1 MKTKTPKNKNTIMVI
16 TLGIV
21 AVVLLLLAIIGN
33 MRKGGKGTE
42 PAVEVISVEKGDV
55 SQEIEASGNVESEW
69 KKTFYSPVN
78 ATIEMMTVESGD
90 SVESGQKLIGF
101 NVDNLESDNQRA
113 ELTARSGK
121 LELED
126 AQAQADSAVSKV
138 SKAKAEIPNFNVDNL
153 ESDNQRAE
161 LTARSGKLELED
173 AQAQA
178 DSAVSKVSK
187 AKAEI
192 PNLKKQIENKKN
204 EISDFKQ
211 QIAKVQND
219 AQKQAQEGAENAYQT
234 AVKAAEAKY
243 QEEIVLYNTV
253 TKPEYDKE
261 LEELKKKINE
271 GTGVETDKEDY
282 RHLLE
287 NPPKVPEMEEVNP
300 ADFQVSGTGMAD
312 TSVLEAEME
321 NAASELA
328 SLQSELASK
337 EALAQSEATG
347 LTDAAKEKIRIS
359 NNLAELETKNLQELL
374 EELQSELASKEAL
387 AQSEATGLT
396 DAAKEKIRIS
406 NNLAELET
414 KNLQELLEEGRKGI
428 EAEFSGVIS
437 DTRVSQGATVTQGME
452 LFTLQSMDD
461 VCVDASISKYDFDK
475 VKEGQKATIKLGD
488 KKYNGTV
495 EKVNRIAVPNEKG
508 APTIG
513 VVIHIDNPDDGIFIG
528 VEGKVSI
535 HAAEAKNVPILPVEA
550 VNIGKDASFCY
561 VVEDGEMLFT
571 LQSMDDVCV
580 DASISKYDFDKVKE
594 GQKATVKLGDK
605 KYNGTIEKV
614 NRIAV
619 PNEKGAP
626 TIGVVVHIDNPDDG
640 IFIGVEG
647 KVSIHAAEAKNVP
660 ILPVEAVNIGKD
672 ASFCYVVE
680 DGEIKKKEIETGVTS
695 DSFVEIKSGL
705 KEGEQILVD
714 IGNHNEGD
722 KVKAQEAKSGK

>member
-1 MKTKTPKNKNTIMVI
+1 MKIKTPKNKNTIMLI

-21 AVVLLLLAIIGN
+21 AAVLVLLAIIGN
-33 MRKGGKGTE
+33 VRKKGKGTE
-42 PAVEVISVEKGDV
+42 PVVEVISLEKGDV

-78 ATIEMMTVESGD
+78 AAIEMMTVENGD
-90 SVESGQKLIGF
+90 SVEAGQKLISF

-126 AQAQADSAVSKV
+126 AQAQAESAASK
-138 SKAKAEIPNFNVDNL
+138 I
-153 ESDNQRAE
+153 
-161 LTARSGKLELED
+161 
-173 AQAQA
+173 
-178 DSAVSKVSK
+178 SK

-192 PNLKKQIENKKN
+192 PNLEKQIENKKN
-204 EISDFKQ
+204 EISGFKQ
-211 QIAKVQND
+211 QIAKIQKD
-219 AQKQAQEGAENAYQT
+219 AQKQAQEGAESAYQA
-234 AVKAAEAKY
+234 AVQAAEVKY
-243 QEEIVLYNTV
+243 QEEMVIYNTV
-253 TKPEYDKE
+253 TRPEYDKE

-271 GTGVETDKEDY
+271 GTGAETDKEDY
-282 RHLLE
+282 RHLLD
-287 NPPKVPEMEEVNP
+287 NPPKVPELEDVNP
-300 ADFQVSGTGMAD
+300 ADFQISGTAD
-312 TSVLEAEME
+312 TSALEAEME

-337 EALAQSEATG
+337 EALAQSET
-347 LTDAAKEKIRIS
+347 
-359 NNLAELETKNLQELL
+359 
-374 EELQSELASKEAL
+374 
-387 AQSEATGLT
+387 TGLT

-414 KNLQELLEEGRKGI
+414 KNLQELLEEGKKGI

-437 DTRVSQGATVTQGME
+437 DIRVSQGATVTQGME

-475 VKEGQKATIKLGD
+475 VKEGQKATVKLGD

-550 VNIGKDASFCY
+550 VNIGKDGSFCY
-561 VVEDGEMLFT
+561 VVEE
-571 LQSMDDVCV
+571 
-580 DASISKYDFDKVKE
+580 
-594 GQKATVKLGDK
+594 
-605 KYNGTIEKV
+605 
-614 NRIAV
+614 
-619 PNEKGAP
+619 
-626 TIGVVVHIDNPDDG
+626 
-640 IFIGVEG
+640 
-647 KVSIHAAEAKNVP
+647 
-660 ILPVEAVNIGKD
+660 
-672 ASFCYVVE
+672 
-680 DGEIKKKEIETGVTS
+680 GEIKKKEIETGVTS

-705 KEGEQILVD
+705 KEGEQVLVD

-722 KVKAQEAKSGK
+722 KVKAQEAETDK